1 MMTTKH
7 TKRSKKHSWGRFATL
22 CVL

>member
-1 MMTTKH
+1 MTTKH